1 MAGPSSLWARLAGAL
16 LFVVFVGTHSLAQ
29 DGHGGAAARA
39 SGTHLRPGDM
49 IVLHFPRERLLSDSI
64 FVDERGQAAFPKLGL
79 VDVSTIT
86 IGALLD
92 TLRTRYSEF
101 FRLPEFQ
108 IAVLRRVTVNGEV
121 RAPNV
126 YLVDAGSTVRDVI
139 ARAGGVL
146 ETGNRSNVAILRD
159 GQSIPVKGWDR
170 DTGPAMDLQSGDFIS
185 VGRKNW
191 FVLNAFGA
199 ISTAVLVTS
208 FVISVLKR

>member
-1 MAGPSSLWARLAGAL
+1 
-16 LFVVFVGTHSLAQ
+16 
-29 DGHGGAAARA
+29 
-39 SGTHLRPGDM
+39 M

-64 FVDERGQAAFPKLGL
+64 FVDERGQGAFPKLGL

-92 TLRTRYSEF
+92 MLRSRYSEF

-126 YLVDAGSTVRDVI
+126 YLVDAASTVRDVI

-159 GQSIPVKGWDR
+159 GQSIPVQGWDR
-170 DTGPAMDLQSGDFIS
+170 DTGPSMDLQSGDLIS

-199 ISTAVLVTS
+199 ISTAVLETS